1 MPPSAASL
9 TSYSAVSSPTASLPA
24 SYPPSSSP
32 SPSSLPAEDSGGYQG
47 LAAIAGNLAA
57 SLSDMLSPDSDS
69 LSASNLHLADAQ
81 DIHQQPQHA
90 QREPVLQC
98 AASTGGNASSSA
110 MISESAVSGVR
121 GTETGDLPPTASLV
135 SSDVIHNDSDKLVST
150 SVWTGDA
157 SSSNTGIGSIRLER
171 HASAVAQRLQEQ
183 AAVAM
188 AASEAAAA
196 ASSMLSGLSGLQT
209 QAAAPEAAP
218 GSRAAAAM
226 AVSEAAGAPS
236 SIVSGLTE
244 LQLQAPQTVDS
255 TELRARAGAAMALSE
270 AAGAPS
276 SVVSGITELQA
287 RAAAAMALSEAAGA
301 PSSTVSGITEL
312 HARAGAAMAL
322 SDAAGAPSSTV
333 LSGITELAAA
343 GAAMTQAA
351 QSAHVSVGNPFGLTA
366 AHSVDAYALLNAIS
380 APSSTLSWTT
390 QLNAVPQTANANG
403 SVTAAASWQAP
414 SVGTCT
420 SSVVGALAPVQGH
433 QDRAAAA
440 MALTDA
446 VTAASSVVPGLTQL
460 AARATS
466 QAQQAT
472 AHMRLADASM
482 ASSSTV
488 SDLTNLHNSI

>member
-1 MPPSAASL
+1 
-9 TSYSAVSSPTASLPA
+9 
-24 SYPPSSSP
+24 
-32 SPSSLPAEDSGGYQG
+32 
-47 LAAIAGNLAA
+47 
-57 SLSDMLSPDSDS
+57 
-69 LSASNLHLADAQ
+69 
-81 DIHQQPQHA
+81 
-90 QREPVLQC
+90 
-98 AASTGGNASSSA
+98 
-110 MISESAVSGVR
+110 
-121 GTETGDLPPTASLV
+121 
-135 SSDVIHNDSDKLVST
+135 
-150 SVWTGDA
+150 
-157 SSSNTGIGSIRLER
+157 
-171 HASAVAQRLQEQ
+171 
-183 AAVAM
+183 
-188 AASEAAAA
+188 
-196 ASSMLSGLSGLQT
+196 
-209 QAAAPEAAP
+209 
-218 GSRAAAAM
+218 
-226 AVSEAAGAPS
+226 
-236 SIVSGLTE
+236 
-244 LQLQAPQTVDS
+244 
-255 TELRARAGAAMALSE
+255 
-270 AAGAPS
+270 
-276 SVVSGITELQA
+276 
-287 RAAAAMALSEAAGA
+287 MALSEAAGA

>member
-69 LSASNLHLADAQ
+69 LSASNLDLADAQ

-244 LQLQAPQTVDS
+244 LQLQAPQAVDS

-343 GAAMTQAA
+343 GAAMIQAA

-366 AHSVDAYALLNAIS
+366 AHSVDGYALFNAIS

-390 QLNAVPQTANANG
+390 QLNAAPQTANANG